1 MSVPSF
7 KTFLIKS
14 KFNYNKASLYKEAY
28 SKILDE
34 NLFNEEFYIE
44 KYPNIKNSGIN
55 PLLHYLFY
63 G

>member
-34 NLFNEEFYIE
+34 NLFNEE
-44 KYPNIKNSGIN
+44 GIA
-55 PLLHYLFY
+55 LLNVKLATAH
-63 G
+63 